1 MRPET
6 ILEDLAVLREQ
17 IQLALAGEV
26 SGPVAVKSK
35 EPDVQLLAQGVN
47 DLLRRL
53 LAVKASLLAEG
64 RKATDGEGRLGAGTG
79 VLRRIAD
86 FDAVGAELRDA
97 VENRSVDVWYQPI
110 VSAKV
115 RNIVGF
121 EALMRLRRRDG
132 TVLRPADFMPV
143 VETTDLMAPLTELL
157 LEQSLTQLSQW
168 QQSQQINP
176 RCFMSVNLASRHI
189 LSGDLVEMIRRVLE
203 RTGVSPSL
211 LKLEVTETVLI
222 EQMDVAAEQ
231 LTKVREMGCSI
242 AIDDFGTGYSSL
254 LYLQRLPLDLLKLD
268 RAFVRE
274 MVLERRPLA
283 IARTIC
289 ELAVVLGLDV
299 IAEGVETIPQAELL
313 ESLGVKYL
321 QGHWF
326 KEPTEGVPL
335 TEWLDSNEVHR
346 FSRII
351 R

>member
-97 VENRSVDVWYQPI
+97 VESRSVDVWYQPI

-121 EALMRLRRRDG
+121 EALMRLRRNDG
-132 TVLRPADFMPV
+132 TVLRPADCQVF
-143 VETTDLMAPLTELL
+143 
-157 LEQSLTQLSQW
+157 
-168 QQSQQINP
+168 
-176 RCFMSVNLASRHI
+176 
-189 LSGDLVEMIRRVLE
+189 RVFL
-203 RTGVSPSL
+203 
-211 LKLEVTETVLI
+211 
-222 EQMDVAAEQ
+222 
-231 LTKVREMGCSI
+231 
-242 AIDDFGTGYSSL
+242 
-254 LYLQRLPLDLLKLD
+254 
-268 RAFVRE
+268 
-274 MVLERRPLA
+274 
-283 IARTIC
+283 
-289 ELAVVLGLDV
+289 
-299 IAEGVETIPQAELL
+299 
-313 ESLGVKYL
+313 
-321 QGHWF
+321 
-326 KEPTEGVPL
+326 
-335 TEWLDSNEVHR
+335 
-346 FSRII
+346 
-351 R
+351 